1 MNNFD
6 LIIRGGTVVTAA
18 DTTRADIGIREGRIV
33 ALSEHLEYPQAE
45 VIDADGLLVMPGGVD
60 GHVHLAQPTGDGTV
74 MADGFDSGTR
84 SAAVGGSTTI
94 LPFALPKRGESLRA
108 AVDRYHA
115 QADRNCHV
123 DVCFHM
129 IITDPTP
136 QVLGQELPAL
146 VRAGYT
152 SFKVFMTYEDLMLS
166 DAQLLAVFDVARNE
180 GAIVMVHAEGH
191 DAIQFMIRKLEEANN
206 TAPYYHA
213 EAHTEIAEREATHR
227 ALAHAELVDVP
238 IVVVHVSG
246 QAPLDEIRAARR
258 RGVNVHAETCPQYI
272 CLTAEDLKGLNMDFD
287 GAKYVCSPPPR
298 DKAAQQAIWDGLRDD
313 SISIFSS
320 DHAPFRFDG
329 PNDTG
334 KNNPRARTSFKWVPN
349 GLPGIETR
357 LPILF
362 SEGVSQGRIP
372 LERFVALTATNPA
385 RPYGLYPRKGT
396 IAIGSDADLVLW
408 DARCIQPIRQVDM
421 HHGADYTPY
430 EGLEIVGWPV
440 RTILRGRTIVINQKL
455 CVEGP
460 QGNYVNRVPDSCGFS
475 ADSEASR
482 LSCFH

>member
-1 MNNFD
+1 MNIYD

-18 DTTRADIGIREGRIV
+18 DTMRADIGIREGRIV
-33 ALSEHLEYPQAE
+33 ALSEHLECPQAE

-94 LPFALPKRGESLRA
+94 LPFALQERGESLRA
-108 AVDRYHA
+108 AIDRYHA
-115 QADRNCHV
+115 QADGNCHV

-166 DAQLLAVFDVARNE
+166 DAELLDVFEAARRE
-180 GAIVMVHAEGH
+180 GALVMVHAEGH
-191 DAIQFMIRKLEEANN
+191 DAIQFMTRKLEKAGK
-206 TAPYYHA
+206 TAPFYHVK
-213 EAHTEIAEREATHR
+213 AHSAIAEREATHR

-272 CLTAEDLKGLNMDFD
+272 CLTAEDLKGLNMDFE

-298 DKAAQQAIWDGLRDD
+298 DQAAQQAIWDGLRDG

-320 DHAPFRFDG
+320 DHAPFRIDG
-329 PNDTG
+329 PDDTG
-334 KNNPRARTSFKWVPN
+334 KDNPRARTSFKWVPN

-362 SEGVSQGRIP
+362 SEGVSQGRISA
-372 LERFVALTATNPA
+372 ERFVALTATNPA
-385 RPYGLYPRKGT
+385 RLYGLYPRKGT
-396 IAIGSDADLVLW
+396 ISIGSDADLVLW
-408 DARCIQPIRQVDM
+408 DPKIVEPIRQADL

-430 EGLEIVGWPV
+430 EGLEIVGWPI
-440 RTILRGRTIVINQKL
+440 RTVLRGRTIALDREHCLKTPIGQHINRL
-455 CVEGP
+455 PESAGDS
-460 QGNYVNRVPDSCGFS
+460 PDG
-475 ADSEASR
+475 
-482 LSCFH
+482 